1 MKKKIIIDTDPAM
14 GTKGGDPEDCFAIMM
29 ALNSPELDIL
39 GITTVQ
45 GNVPV
50 ERGYSNAAYLLNQFK
65 RNIPLRSGPGHTFD
79 KKRNEERIWLS
90 KREEME
96 QLTPLLKPDAS
107 TENASTFIY
116 ETCKKNSGQVELV
129 TIGPLTNIA
138 IALNK
143 YPDISK
149 HIPKITM
156 MAGAAKIPGNITPA
170 AEFNVWADPE
180 AADAVFTSG
189 IPIVMVPLD
198 VCHQTRMSRE
208 ELISIGE
215 NPHPFCQF
223 VKQAVDPWINILSD
237 LISDEGLHLYD
248 SLAMASVI
256 SSDILTYQSAY
267 VRTETK
273 GKYTSGETVCE
284 FNQSILGKISNKKPN
299 AKIALGIDVK
309 KFNKLFKERVSGYL
323 KSLKI

>member
-1 MKKKIIIDTDPAM
+1 
-14 GTKGGDPEDCFAIMM
+14 
-29 ALNSPELDIL
+29 
-39 GITTVQ
+39 
-45 GNVPV
+45 
-50 ERGYSNAAYLLNQFK
+50 
-65 RNIPLRSGPGHTFD
+65 
-79 KKRNEERIWLS
+79 
-90 KREEME
+90 
-96 QLTPLLKPDAS
+96 
-107 TENASTFIY
+107 
-116 ETCKKNSGQVELV
+116 
-129 TIGPLTNIA
+129 
-138 IALNK
+138 
-143 YPDISK
+143 
-149 HIPKITM
+149 
-156 MAGAAKIPGNITPA
+156 
-170 AEFNVWADPE
+170 
-180 AADAVFTSG
+180 
-189 IPIVMVPLD
+189 MVPLD

-223 VKQAVDPWINILSD
+223 VKQAVDPWINIRSD